1 VAAIEL
7 RNFAKRSFVSFR
19 QTGACDGATLV
30 RLPMVKPAR
39 ENENTMRRADLIA
52 LAQST
57 GFPRVSIYLP
67 THLSYPENEQDPIRL
82 STLLKE
88 ADQKLAAAGVRRP
101 EIDELLEEARG
112 RVPAKMFWRYQDHG
126 LAILIEKGKTQF
138 VKLPQSVPE
147 LVVVSPRY
155 HLRPMIRMFRNG
167 EKFGVLA
174 LTRDKVRFYEGN
186 SRELRETPV
195 EGMPSGIAEIL
206 ERTDFDDNLGFHARD
221 RGDPAS
227 GAGVGKFHALGVS
240 PEDYETVELQRL
252 LQEVGKAVDRHLAN
266 SESPLILAGNP
277 RIIGHAR
284 KCVDYRHVTKEA
296 IQVDPFAL
304 PNGELHAQ
312 AWRIA
317 EPIIRAD
324 RENARRRLRAQLE
337 GAPIPGTKDV
347 QTLLREA
354 IAGRLEYVFLASDAN
369 VWGHFDEEYQVLR
382 IYPEPG
388 PDNEDILNRLALE
401 TLVRGGDVFTL
412 PEDLRAKV
420 GPAAGVFRY

>member
-1 VAAIEL
+1 
-7 RNFAKRSFVSFR
+7 
-19 QTGACDGATLV
+19 
-30 RLPMVKPAR
+30 
-39 ENENTMRRADLIA
+39 
-52 LAQST
+52 
-57 GFPRVSIYLP
+57 
-67 THLSYPENEQDPIRL
+67 
-82 STLLKE
+82 
-88 ADQKLAAAGVRRP
+88 
-101 EIDELLEEARG
+101 
-112 RVPAKMFWRYQDHG
+112 MFWRYQDHG

-266 SESPLILAGNP
+266 SESPL
-277 RIIGHAR
+277 
-284 KCVDYRHVTKEA
+284 
-296 IQVDPFAL
+296 
-304 PNGELHAQ
+304 
-312 AWRIA
+312 
-317 EPIIRAD
+317 
-324 RENARRRLRAQLE
+324 
-337 GAPIPGTKDV
+337 
-347 QTLLREA
+347 
-354 IAGRLEYVFLASDAN
+354 
-369 VWGHFDEEYQVLR
+369 
-382 IYPEPG
+382 
-388 PDNEDILNRLALE
+388 
-401 TLVRGGDVFTL
+401 
-412 PEDLRAKV
+412 
-420 GPAAGVFRY
+420 

>member
-1 VAAIEL
+1 
-7 RNFAKRSFVSFR
+7 
-19 QTGACDGATLV
+19 
-30 RLPMVKPAR
+30 
-39 ENENTMRRADLIA
+39 MRRADLIA

-67 THLSYPENEQDPIRL
+67 THQSYPENEQDPIRL

-88 ADQKLAAAGVRRP
+88 ADQRLAAAGVRRP
-101 EIDELLEEARG
+101 EIDDLLAEARG
-112 RVPAKMFWRYQDHG
+112 RVPAAMFWRYQDHG

-138 VKLPQSVPE
+138 VKLPQYVPE

-174 LTRDKVRFYEGN
+174 LTRDKVRFFEGN
-186 SRELRETPV
+186 SRELREAAV
-195 EGMPSGIAEIL
+195 EGMPSGIAEIT
-206 ERTDFDDNLGFHARD
+206 ERTEFDDNLGFHARD
-221 RGDPAS
+221 RGDSVS

-252 LQEVGKAVDRHLAN
+252 LQEVAKAVDRYRAN

-284 KCVDYRHVTKEA
+284 KFLDDRHVTKEA
-296 IQVDPFAL
+296 IQTDPFAL
-304 PNGELHAQ
+304 ANGELHAQ

-347 QTLLREA
+347 QSLLREA
-354 IAGRLEYVFLASDAN
+354 IAGRVEYVFLASDAN
-369 VWGHFDEEYQVLR
+369 VWGYFDEEYQVLR
-382 IYPEPG
+382 IDPEPG
-388 PDNEDILNRLALE
+388 PDNEDVLNRLAVE
-401 TLVRGGDVFTL
+401 TLIRGGDVFTL